1 MTRTLLSAILLLL
14 ACIALVAGVEHFD
27 ARLQLQTRED
37 ALTAQLRPLGA
48 RLQQRFDSVV
58 ALNRRLAAN
67 AAKLPEITEQSL
79 APLVARMGAEQARV
93 RSIVIT
99 RDLKVVFVRPEQGNE
114 SVIGLDY
121 SLYPEFMGSI
131 NRAIQ
136 RRDTVIDA
144 PRRLLQT
151 GKNGLIVRTPIFD
164 RESQLTGLV
173 AMALDIEGV
182 LVDAGMLD
190 PQLPFFPVVIQS
202 QAGRPDQTV
211 FGDIAQLGDAL
222 ARFQVEL
229 PDGQWE
235 VHAVLREGIEGDP
248 VRSRWIRGVGAL
260 LTLALL
266 LWFLHRTGFFAP
278 GATAKGSRGV
288 SLRALMLVAV
298 LVPVPL
304 FIGGAG
310 WLSLH
315 ASQQVAERL
324 EQQQAAELARQMRL
338 NVTDFFEIP
347 RRVSSFVAELFRQG
361 LLDPARPDDIINA
374 FLAQLRQQ
382 PLLTVVSLGTDR
394 GDYYAAS
401 RPPLGVDKTL
411 RVLQATL
418 EGNREMTSTRVDL
431 ANRATAQPS
440 VVNPYFDAR
449 TRHWYQAAVQADG
462 LKWYEP
468 YRYAA
473 GHTDERYEALGV
485 GMAAPV
491 YDAQGRFSGVIT
503 ADVALSQLGEFLGA
517 QVASLGGVAFIAD
530 ADGNLLASSADSPVY
545 RLDGNTILRIRAE
558 QSDNLHLRA
567 AGQAIRDAGT
577 EAGTRYIQA
586 GDRRYLLDWQAVPL
600 PDGPVVTIG
609 LALPES
615 RFADPTERTVRDIVY
630 LTLVLLG
637 LGLLFALAF
646 TFWLSQP
653 LVALGQ
659 WARRLGAGE
668 WRAPPPSSSPIREI
682 NELSGSLGR
691 MATQLQRHAEEL
703 EHRVVERTE
712 ALQEANRKLAEQSV
726 TDGLTGIA
734 NRRHFDEF
742 ASAEFARSRRSGLPM
757 ALMMLDVDRFKP
769 YNDNYGHQAGDE
781 ALKRIAAVLSQHARR
796 PGDLAARYGGEEF
809 AFIASGLEGESALQM
824 AERLRAAI
832 EDMHMPHEFTPPG
845 VVTASIGVAVAGS
858 QGPASLE
865 ALIGQ
870 ADAALYRAKQSGRN
884 RVEMAA
890 SE

>member
-27 ARLQLQTRED
+27 ARLQLQQRED
-37 ALTAQLRPLGA
+37 ALNAQLRPLGT

-58 ALNRRLAAN
+58 ALNRRMAAN
-67 AAKLPEITEQSL
+67 AGKLPELSEQSL

-99 RDLKVVFVRPEQGNE
+99 RDLNVVFVRPVQGNE

-131 NRAIQ
+131 SRAIQ

-151 GKNGLIVRTPIFD
+151 GKDGLIVRTPIFD
-164 RESQLTGLV
+164 IDGQLTGLV

-190 PQLPFFPVVIQS
+190 PKLPFFPVVIQS
-202 QAGRPDQTV
+202 QDASPDQTV
-211 FGDIAQLGDAL
+211 FGDAAQLGDAL
-222 ARFQVEL
+222 ARFRVEL

-235 VHAVLREGIEGDP
+235 VRAVLRDGIDGDP
-248 VRSRWIRGVGAL
+248 VRSRWIRGVGAV
-260 LTLALL
+260 LTLGLL
-266 LWFLHRTGFFAP
+266 LWFLHRTGFFGPESVAR
-278 GATAKGSRGV
+278 GSRGV
-288 SLRALMLVAV
+288 SLRALMVVAV
-298 LVPVPL
+298 LVSVPL

-310 WLSLH
+310 WLSMH

-338 NVTDFFEIP
+338 NVTDFFQVP
-347 RRVSSFVAELFRQG
+347 RRVSSFVAELFREG
-361 LLDPARPDDIINA
+361 LLDPARPDAIVDA

-382 PLLTVVSLGTDR
+382 PLLTVVSLGNAR
-394 GDYYAAS
+394 GEYYAAS

-418 EGNREMTSTRVDL
+418 QGNREMTSTRVDL
-431 ANRATAQPS
+431 ANRATAEPL

-449 TRHWYQAAVQADG
+449 TRHWFEAAVQADG

-473 GHTDERYEALGV
+473 GHADERYQALGV
-485 GMAAPV
+485 GMAVPV

-503 ADVALSQLGEFLGA
+503 ADVALSQLGEFLSG
-517 QVASLGGVAFIAD
+517 QVATLGGVAFIAD
-530 ADGNLLASSADSPVY
+530 ADGSLLASSVDTPVY
-545 RLDGNTILRIRAE
+545 RLDGDAILRLRAE
-558 QSDNLHLRA
+558 ESDNLRLRV
-567 AGQAIRDAGT
+567 AGQAIRDAAT
-577 EAGTRYIQA
+577 DAGTRYIQA
-586 GDRRYLLDWQAVPL
+586 GNQRYLLDWQAVPL

-630 LTLVLLG
+630 LTLALLG

-646 TFWLSQP
+646 TYWLSQP
-653 LVALGQ
+653 MVALGQ
-659 WARRLGAGE
+659 WARRLGVGE
-668 WRAPPPSSSPIREI
+668 WGAPPPSSSPIREI

-691 MATQLQRHAEEL
+691 MATQLQRHAKEL
-703 EHRVVERTE
+703 EQRVVERTE

-742 ASAEFARSRRSGLPM
+742 AAAEFARSRRSGQPM

-781 ALKRIAAVLSQHARR
+781 ALKRIAAVLREHARR

-809 AFIASGLEGESALQM
+809 ALIAAGLDAESAAQM
-824 AERLRAAI
+824 AEKLRTAI
-832 EDMHMPHEFTPPG
+832 EALQIPHESTPPG
-845 VVTASIGVAVAGS
+845 VVTASIGVAVGGP
-858 QGPASLE
+858 QGPASLD

-870 ADAALYRAKQSGRN
+870 ADTALYRAKQSGRN
-884 RVEMAA
+884 RVEMAE